1 MKKNFSYS
9 LITTTICAIG
19 LACAP
24 TANAATGEKAL
35 GFAGGFASYN
45 DGGYGKIYFQYEIAP
60 HVRLAPEMGYIFRNE
75 DCSGFE
81 FSFDVQFPFR
91 LARGFSIYP
100 LAGLTLNNW
109 SYEDDGHATRGG
121 IDFGAGFDIYLTSSL
136 KLSLQGK
143 YSAMNDTSG
152 AFFDMG
158 IAYVF

>member
-1 MKKNFSYS
+1 MKKNFAYS

-109 SYEDDGHATRGG
+109 SYEADGQLVA
-121 IDFGAGFDIYLTSSL
+121 ALTSEPAS
-136 KLSLQGK
+136 
-143 YSAMNDTSG
+143 TS
-152 AFFDMG
+152 
-158 IAYVF
+158 ILHLLLNSRCKENTRQ

>member
-1 MKKNFSYS
+1 MKKNFAYS

-109 SYEDDGHATRGG
+109 SCLLY
-121 IDFGAGFDIYLTSSL
+121 TSPSPR
-136 KLSLQGK
+136 
-143 YSAMNDTSG
+143 
-152 AFFDMG
+152 DM
-158 IAYVF
+158 